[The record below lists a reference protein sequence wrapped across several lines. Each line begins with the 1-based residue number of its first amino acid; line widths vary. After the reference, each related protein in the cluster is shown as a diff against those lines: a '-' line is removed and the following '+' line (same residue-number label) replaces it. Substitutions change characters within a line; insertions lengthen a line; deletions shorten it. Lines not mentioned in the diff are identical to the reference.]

1 MRRNADTSDRRREQ
15 LVITEDG
22 KDLLSE
28 RREACHGQLASM
40 IATRM
45 DKAERDQLTNPCAAA
60 ATDLGPA
67 AVEEHDNMTVRRH
80 FHPG

>member
-1 MRRNADTSDRRREQ
+1 
-15 LVITEDG
+15 
-22 KDLLSE
+22 
-28 RREACHGQLASM
+28 LASM